1 MVSRVNPKTKVLS
14 SYDIFLKALK
24 TESVFNDKNDFLDII
39 YWFRQVFAVIIGV
52 VWGLA
57 SFTGF
62 LAIVMFFV
70 TNICFVYAYA
80 AMYQRVDEDE
90 YGGYGEIVKEDMD
103 TTECPV
109 YFIKSV
115 EHSPSDTASLSY
127 KATDGS
133 LCFCTVLNFDQGH
146 ESGFPLKYCPFD
158 VFHNHAECSSS
169 YLASNSHFRLL
180 LGNSPDMSQYE
191 NKPTPQHHSFRSLV
205 EKILYNCTAGD
216 VYNVVFGFTSKCN
229 KHGHPSEFHLSLRVD
244 YVLVPPICSNRT
256 ANIHTEMLESDPKEN
271 ITVEWNPYLSMHW
284 LYRAWYLKERGSW
297 LVNHHSKHL
306 TLHSNKL
313 DNYNDDNKDEL
324 LKYIWSSAFICY
336 SRALQLV
343 SLAYWAEKTCFND
356 DLQSKTD
363 ESLSTYTQNENTMNN
378 INWNQLVSVKE
389 PIIIDN
395 DKKLKSSDYIDWDH
409 FGNDDYN
416 STFSLKYQPIRLMFT
431 LLSNIALCQLKVKSY
446 EYCARNCSYALYLLS
461 RQINPNQY
469 SSINDHYYYYQ
480 DFIKSELF
488 SQEKLQFFQDNFEIS
503 YHDIH
508 KLLFRR
514 AQSYYNQGKMDEA
527 KFDLENCIDLLNTQ
541 LTLQSKENTTKE
553 IDNRSN
559 MDEEINDTCKQIRAA
574 LQISENLL
582 VKVNDRISR
591 DQAELIS
598 RLKKRTHV
606 N

>member
-1 MVSRVNPKTKVLS
+1 
-14 SYDIFLKALK
+14 
-24 TESVFNDKNDFLDII
+24 
-39 YWFRQVFAVIIGV
+39 
-52 VWGLA
+52 
-57 SFTGF
+57 
-62 LAIVMFFV
+62 
-70 TNICFVYAYA
+70 
-80 AMYQRVDEDE
+80 
-90 YGGYGEIVKEDMD
+90 MD

-244 YVLVPPICSNRT
+244 YVLVPPICSNLT
-256 ANIHTEMLESDPKEN
+256 TNIHTEMLESDPKEN

-431 LLSNIALCQLKVKSY
+431 LLSNIALCQLK
-446 EYCARNCSYALYLLS
+446 
-461 RQINPNQY
+461 
-469 SSINDHYYYYQ
+469 
-480 DFIKSELF
+480 
-488 SQEKLQFFQDNFEIS
+488 DNFEIS

-527 KFDLENCIDLLNTQ
+527 KFDLEICIDLLNTQ
-541 LTLQSKENTTKE
+541 LTLQSKENTT
-553 IDNRSN
+553 NRSN